1 VKKRSPVAVLL
12 LPFVTFGIYSLYWL
26 VKTKGE
32 MKALGAD
39 IPTAWLIIV
48 PLVNFWWYWKYC
60 KGVEH
65 VTNGKLNG
73 ALAFI
78 GFLAIGFIMSAIV
91 QDSFNNLGSGVSA
104 VPTPSVVAA
113 TPASDVT
120 PAAEPN
126 ITENTAPAQTIAPTT
141 DTTTPT
147 QPPTPP
153 STPLVQ

>member
-1 VKKRSPVAVLL
+1 MKKRSPVAVLL
-12 LPFVTFGIYSLYWL
+12 LPFVTFGIYSIYWL

-60 KGVEH
+60 KGVEQ

-78 GFLAIGFIMSAIV
+78 GFLVIGFIMSAIV
-91 QDSFNNLGSGVSA
+91 QDSFNNVGSGVSA
-104 VPTPSVVAA
+104 ASAAPELVSVAA
-113 TPASDVT
+113 PAT
-120 PAAEPN
+120 EPGVPVS
-126 ITENTAPAQTIAPTT
+126 TAPVQTTAPTT